1 MKKLAVILVTI
12 ILFATQFCA
21 AQQTSE
27 RETTNE
33 LAKSIFLEGG
43 VNIAVPV
50 HIQMYRSHRVGI
62 GLNVRTAKKILQKTE
77 LAIRI
82 EYDYR
87 FARNMSPDL
96 SDIQS
101 PFDEITKRHHI
112 ETLVYLQ

>member
-43 VNIAVPV
+43 VNISVPV

-62 GLNVRTAKKILQKTE
+62 GLSVRTAKKIFQKTE

>member
-43 VNIAVPV
+43 VNISVPV
-50 HIQMYRSHRVGI
+50 HIQMYRSHRVWYWPQRKDRKKDI
-62 GLNVRTAKKILQKTE
+62 AKN
-77 LAIRI
+77 RI
-82 EYDYR
+82 SNQDR
-87 FARNMSPDL
+87 
-96 SDIQS
+96 
-101 PFDEITKRHHI
+101 
-112 ETLVYLQ
+112 V